1 MSEKPVSDDL
11 KITSSE
17 LMNIDGESS
26 EMNIMAEHLD
36 ESSQEIELNSQ
47 IFEDDV
53 NHTEWS

>member
-1 MSEKPVSDDL
+1 
-11 KITSSE
+11 
-17 LMNIDGESS
+17 MNIDGESS

-47 IFEDDV
+47 IFEEEI